1 MILKASKEILT
12 DNVLSNHCLG
22 RQFGKIS
29 TSTNERRGK
38 VIRNLL
44 ISLFPEQSS
53 ILNQEKSCFL
63 CDNIFDKTDEIV
75 KNISPNFEFN
85 TFHVGTKIP
94 DEIIKKED
102 ILKEKYDLQYQEGI
116 KQELNRELGKKIGLK
131 LKKEFKREKEDVTII
146 IHPYKS
152 KIEYFI
158 NPLFIY
164 GRYNKLVRGIP
175 QTKWLCRKC
184 KGKGCS
190 KCNHTGKMYDE
201 SVQELITELFL
212 NETRGTDSAFHGA
225 GREDI
230 DVLMLGNGRPFVL
243 EIKSPQIRHI
253 DLKKLE
259 HEINNKNKGKI
270 IISGL
275 CYAEKDMVEKIKNTL
290 MRKTYFA
297 EIDISLNEDEKEKIE
312 EFFSNRDIYQE
323 TPNRVMHRRVDKTRI
338 RKVYKVLTSKEN
350 CSSLEIYCDGGL
362 YIKELISG
370 DEARTNPSIAELLG
384 KNVKCVLLNV
394 ISIEEKV

>member
-1 MILKASKEILT
+1 MILKTSKEILIE
-12 DNVLSNHCLG
+12 NILCNHCLG

-44 ISLFPEQSS
+44 INLYPELSS
-53 ILNQEKSCFL
+53 ILNQERSCFL
-63 CDNIFDKTDEIV
+63 CNNIFDKTDEII

-85 TFHVGTKIP
+85 SFHVGTKVP
-94 DEIIKKED
+94 EEIMKKEE
-102 ILKEKYDLQYQEGI
+102 ILKEKYGLQYQESI
-116 KQELNRELGKKIGLK
+116 KQELNRELGKKIGLNT
-131 LKKEFKREKEDVTII
+131 KKEFKREKEDATIM
-146 IHPYKS
+146 IHPYEFKT
-152 KIEYFI
+152 EYII

-164 GRYNKLVRGIP
+164 GRYNKFVRGIP
-175 QTKWLCRKC
+175 QTKWLCRRC

-190 KCNHTGKMYDE
+190 KCNQTGKMYEE
-201 SVQELITELFL
+201 SIQELITELFL
-212 NETRGTDSAFHGA
+212 NETKGTDSAFHGA

-243 EIKSPQIRHI
+243 EIKSPQVRYI
-253 DLKKLE
+253 DLQKLE
-259 HEINNKNKGKI
+259 LEVNKTNKGKI
-270 IISGL
+270 RISEL
-275 CYAEKDMVEKIKNTL
+275 CYVEKDIVEKIKNTP
-290 MRKTYFA
+290 MRKTYLA

-323 TPNRVMHRRVDKTRI
+323 TPNRVIHRRVDKTRI

-384 KNVKCVLLNV
+384 KNIKCVLLNV